1 MAEILESVALLTEVT
16 PMMQQYLDVKSQYQ
30 DYVLMYR
37 LGDFYEMFFED
48 AVTVSRELELTLT
61 SRDCGNGRR
70 AAMCGVPFHK
80 ADLYIGKLVERGH
93 KVAVCEQTEDPAQ
106 AKGLVRREVI
116 RVVTPG
122 TVTDGTLLNDQC
134 NNFLAALCYGG
145 KEIGLA
151 FADIST
157 GQINATAIAGDHVLM
172 RLKNEIGAHAPK
184 EMLLDVSR
192 SAMHEIADFA
202 EQSFGTLL
210 NADRAELFDENDAV
224 KELENFFS
232 VVELFVEKED
242 EYVALTATAGEGNLV
257 SYYDGETLIATVDTY
272 KGLYTFA
279 AGTEGLSVKISVLPS
294 EEYYL
299 FESFNPVVL
308 EAEIVKAYNVYE
320 AWELA
325 VIDNDN
331 TDDREG
337 NADWNDTRVW
347 DTFKTEKGIANLTVS
362 GIVLHCDLHLSADD
376 VPEAF
381 FMTTTQDLVYTNS
394 VSGET
399 KTVPAGTKYLRDWSD
414 IYRRILNP
422 AETFVMEGNFFSISL
437 ANFPLVA
444 SPAVFGAEGNADD
457 YGQDFSNSD
466 FIKFINNTEVTVEN
480 YAQVTINNFNIIG
493 NAARDNWVD
502 ADEYLVSAGG
512 LIFLKSTHFV
522 SVEFDNII
530 GNSFFITYFC
540 DDRSVMNVANVKCY
554 DSYQNAIYMWG
565 EAKMNVVDS
574 FFIGA
579 GGPMAI
585 ISSPDIRGGYA
596 RPTLVATNTLFDTHL
611 SGEEIWFAAIG
622 GNAIVAQMKGLSDG
636 LKQAT
641 LGSFVDDNGKMNI
654 QGLIMPEG
662 SNASQVVT
670 GIGAQGVLSLNAAG
684 MNRNQGADNIHW
696 MTIYQISQM
705 AAQATGSMPP
715 FLTVYDEAGAP
726 HTIFFNGQTF
736 VDLQQRPL
744 GTDASHA
751 QLLAAFQAAED
762 VTLTMGGISVVLEF
776 YH

>member
-1 MAEILESVALLTEVT
+1 MKMKKFLKLIALVATVAMVLSFAACSLFQTKLELKSFTVDRSSVKTNYLIGEEIDFSGIKATAKYSDENLNKVYTYSELTITYDEDIT
-16 PMMQQYLDVKSQYQ
+16 ATE
-30 DYVLMYR
+30 
-37 LGDFYEMFFED
+37 GDKE
-48 AVTVSRELELTLT
+48 VTVSFNDPHLNVVQTAKVTVKVTAE
-61 SRDCGNGRR
+61 
-70 AAMCGVPFHK
+70 P
-80 ADLYIGKLVERGH
+80 IVEP
-93 KVAVCEQTEDPAQ
+93 E
-106 AKGLVRREVI
+106 
-116 RVVTPG
+116 
-122 TVTDGTLLNDQC
+122 
-134 NNFLAALCYGG
+134 F
-145 KEIGLA
+145 
-151 FADIST
+151 
-157 GQINATAIAGDHVLM
+157 AIAVQFERPESLNQFNGANVIDPNLTYKDASFAGQFAVGEKTYIIGNENAFRFNPQFSVLGDDD
-172 RLKNEIGAHAPK
+172 I
-184 EMLLDVSR
+184 
-192 SAMHEIADFA
+192 
-202 EQSFGTLL
+202 
-210 NADRAELFDENDAV
+210 V

-308 EAEIVKAYNVYE
+308 EAEIVKAYNIYE

-362 GIVLHCDLHLSADD
+362 GIVLHCDLFLTEDD

-381 FMTTTQDLVYTNS
+381 FMTTTQDVVYTNS
-394 VSGET
+394 VTGET
-399 KTVPAGTKYLRDWSD
+399 KTIPAGTKYLRDWSD

-437 ANFPLVA
+437 DDFPIIA
-444 SPAVFGAEGNADD
+444 SPAVFGLEGNSDD
-457 YGQDFSNSD
+457 YGADFSNSD
-466 FIKFINNTEVTVEN
+466 FIKFVNTIEVSVEN
-480 YAQVTINNFNIIG
+480 HAQVTINNLNIIG

-502 ADEYLVSAGG
+502 ADGALVSAGG
-512 LIFLKSTHFV
+512 LIFLKATGYITV
-522 SVEFDNII
+522 DFDNII
-530 GNSFFITYFC
+530 GNSFFITYFA
-540 DDRSVMNVANVKCY
+540 DDHSYMNAINVKCY

-565 EAKMNVVDS
+565 EAKATFTDS
-574 FFIGA
+574 YFVGA

-585 ISSPDIRGGYA
+585 VSSPDIRGGYVS
-596 RPTLVATNTLFDTHL
+596 PILIVTNTVFDSHL

-636 LKQAT
+636 LKLAT
-641 LGSFVDDNGKMNI
+641 LGSFVDDSGKMNI
-654 QGLIMPEG
+654 QALLMPEG
-662 SNASQVVT
+662 NNASQVVT
-670 GIGAQGVLSLNAAG
+670 GIGAQGILSIDGAG
-684 MNRNQGADNIHW
+684 MNRVQGADNVHW
-696 MTIYQISQM
+696 MTILQISQY
-705 AAQATGSMPP
+705 AAQTTNQMPP
-715 FLTVYDEAGAP
+715 FLTVYDEAGTP
-726 HTIFFNGQTF
+726 YTIFFNGQTF

-751 QLLAAFQAAED
+751 AIMAAFQAAED

>member
-1 MAEILESVALLTEVT
+1 MKMKRFLKLIALVAVVA
-16 PMMQQYLDVKSQYQ
+16 M
-30 DYVLMYR
+30 VLSFAACD
-37 LGDFYEMFFED
+37 LFK
-48 AVTVSRELELTLT
+48 AKLELTSFTVDRSSVKTNYLVGEEIDFSGIKATAKYSDESLNKVYTYNELT
-61 SRDCGNGRR
+61 ITYAEDITATVGDKEITVSFMDPHLN
-70 AAMCGVPFHK
+70 VK
-80 ADLYIGKLVERGH
+80 QET
-93 KVAVCEQTEDPAQ
+93 KVAIKVTAEPIIEPEFSVAVQFEKPEALNQFNGASNVNTEIKYGDEGFAGQ
-106 AKGLVRREVI
+106 FAV
-116 RVVTPG
+116 
-122 TVTDGTLLNDQC
+122 
-134 NNFLAALCYGG
+134 GG
-145 KEIGLA
+145 KTYVIGNENA
-151 FADIST
+151 FRFNPQFAVL
-157 GQINATAIAGDHVLM
+157 GD
-172 RLKNEIGAHAPK
+172 
-184 EMLLDVSR
+184 D
-192 SAMHEIADFA
+192 D
-202 EQSFGTLL
+202 T
-210 NADRAELFDENDAV
+210 V
-224 KELENFFS
+224 KALENFFA
-232 VVELFVEKED
+232 VVEIYVEKNG

-257 SYYDGETLIATVDTY
+257 SYYDGETLIVTVDTY
-272 KGLYTFA
+272 KGLYTFSAEA
-279 AGTEGLSVKISVLPS
+279 AGLKVKISILPS

-299 FESFNPVVL
+299 FESLNPVVL

-325 VIDNDN
+325 VIDNDSS
-331 TDDREG
+331 DDREG

-394 VSGET
+394 VTGET

-414 IYRRILNP
+414 IYRRVLNP

-466 FIKFINNTEVTVEN
+466 FIKFINNTEVTLEN

-565 EAKMNVVDS
+565 DAKMNVVDS

-579 GGPMAI
+579 GGPMVI
-585 ISSPDIRGGYA
+585 ISSPDIRGGYT
-596 RPTLVATNTLFDTHL
+596 RPTLVATNALFDTHL

-641 LGSFVDDNGKMNI
+641 LGSFVDNNGKMNI

-662 SNASQVVT
+662 NNASQVVT

-696 MTIYQISQM
+696 MTIYQISQG
-705 AAQATGSMPP
+705 AAQMTGSMPP
-715 FLTVYDEAGAP
+715 FLTVYDEAGTP
-726 HTIFFNGQTF
+726 YTIFFNGQTF

-751 QLLAAFQAAED
+751 AIMAAFQAAED

>member
-1 MAEILESVALLTEVT
+1 MKTKKILKLIALVATLA
-16 PMMQQYLDVKSQYQ
+16 M
-30 DYVLMYR
+30 VLSFAACDLFR
-37 LGDFYEMFFED
+37 
-48 AVTVSRELELTLT
+48 AKLELTSFTVDRSSVKTNYLVGEEIDFFGIKATAKYTDESLNKVYTYNELT
-61 SRDCGNGRR
+61 ITYAEDITATVGDKEITVSFTDPHLN
-70 AAMCGVPFHK
+70 VK
-80 ADLYIGKLVERGH
+80 QET
-93 KVAVCEQTEDPAQ
+93 KVAIKVTAEPIIEPEFSVAVQFEKPEALNQFSGASNVNTEIKYGDEGFAGQ
-106 AKGLVRREVI
+106 FAV
-116 RVVTPG
+116 
-122 TVTDGTLLNDQC
+122 
-134 NNFLAALCYGG
+134 GG
-145 KEIGLA
+145 KTYVIGNENA
-151 FADIST
+151 FRFNPQFAVL
-157 GQINATAIAGDHVLM
+157 GD
-172 RLKNEIGAHAPK
+172 
-184 EMLLDVSR
+184 D
-192 SAMHEIADFA
+192 D
-202 EQSFGTLL
+202 T
-210 NADRAELFDENDAV
+210 V
-224 KELENFFS
+224 KALENFFA
-232 VVELFVEKED
+232 VVEIYVEKNG

-257 SYYDGETLIATVDTY
+257 SYYDGETLIVTVDTY
-272 KGLYTFA
+272 KGLYTFSAEA
-279 AGTEGLSVKISVLPS
+279 AGLKVKISILPS

-299 FESFNPVVL
+299 FESLNPVVL

-325 VIDNDN
+325 VIDNDSS
-331 TDDREG
+331 DDREG

-414 IYRRILNP
+414 IYRRVLNP

-457 YGQDFSNSD
+457 YGQDFSNAD
-466 FIKFINNTEVTVEN
+466 FIKFVNNTEVTVEN
-480 YAQVTINNFNIIG
+480 YAKVTINNFNIIG
-493 NAARDNWVD
+493 NAARDNWID

-540 DDRSVMNVANVKCY
+540 DDRSVMDVANVKCY

-565 EAKMNVVDS
+565 DATMNVVDS

-585 ISSPDIRGGYA
+585 ISSPDIRGGYTH
-596 RPTLVATNTLFDTHL
+596 PTLVATNTLFDTHL

-641 LGSFVDDNGKMNI
+641 LGSFVDNNGKMNI

-662 SNASQVVT
+662 NNASQVVT
-670 GIGAQGVLSLNAAG
+670 GIGAQGVLSLNTAG

-696 MTIYQISQM
+696 MTIYQISQG
-705 AAQATGSMPP
+705 AAQMTGSMPP
-715 FLTVYDEAGAP
+715 FLTVYDEAGTP

-744 GTDASHA
+744 GTDASHVA
-751 QLLAAFQAAED
+751 IMAAFQAAEE